1 MKILSSD
8 FRKGFCKLKVE
19 NLDDLWYLNQ
29 IIECHDLV
37 KGKTFR
43 KIKIG
48 SETQRKQSVSKKPV
62 FLEIDVIKAEYSAT
76 TSALRI
82 SGIIK
87 KAPEEIPLGSHHTF
101 SIEEG
106 TVITIIKQKWL
117 RFQIDKLK
125 DASKQPSKILI
136 CVHDREEAIF
146 ALIKKYG
153 YQVMSKM
160 KGMVVK
166 KNDLNNQKHVNFY
179 KEIIEKICEYDERYS
194 PSKIIIAS
202 PAFWK
207 EDLMKEMS
215 EGSIKD
221 KIILATSSSAD
232 ENAVGE
238 VIKRPETENALKQD
252 RVTKEYKYVDELF
265 KEISKDN
272 LSSYGMDDTIQAAQ
286 AGAIKILLI
295 TDNLIMK
302 SRAEDS
308 YEKIESVTKLADSSN
323 SEIIVVS
330 SEHEAGKKLD
340 GLGGIA
346 AILRYKIKY

>member
-8 FRKGFCKLKVE
+8 FRKGICKLKVE

-29 IIECHDLV
+29 IIEKHDLV
-37 KGKTFR
+37 NGKTMR
-43 KIKIG
+43 KIKLG

-62 FLEIDVIKAEYSAT
+62 FLEIEVLKAEYSST

-87 KAPEEIPLGSHHTF
+87 KAPEDIPLGSHHTF

-106 TVITIIKQKWL
+106 TAITIIKQKWL

-153 YQVMSKM
+153 YQILSKI
-160 KGMVVK
+160 KGNVAK
-166 KNDLNNQKHVNFY
+166 KADLKNQKHTNFY
-179 KEIIEKICEYDERYS
+179 NDVIAQISEYNKRYL
-194 PSKIIIAS
+194 PSRIIIAS

-207 EDLMKEMS
+207 EDLMKVMPDS
-215 EGSIKD
+215 DIKE

-232 ENAVGE
+232 ENAISE

-252 RVTKEYKYVDELF
+252 RITQEYKYVEELY
-265 KEISKDN
+265 KELSKDN
-272 LSSYGMDDTIQAAQ
+272 LASYGMDNTIQAAE
-286 AGAIKILLI
+286 AGAIRVLLI

-302 SRAEDS
+302 SRAEDT
-308 YEKIESVTKLADSSN
+308 YDKVESVTKLADSSN
-323 SEIIVVS
+323 AEIIVIS

-340 GLGGIA
+340 GLGGVA
-346 AILRYKIKY
+346 AILRFKLKY